1 MGDVQADGKITAAD
15 ARAILRISAKLDTAD
30 AVTAAAADFNSD
42 GKVSSSEARSVLRF
56 SARLAKTM
64 ES

>member
-1 MGDVQADGKITAAD
+1 MNIPRTTTAVT
-15 ARAILRISAKLDTAD
+15 KLDTAD
-30 AVTAAAADFNSD
+30 DITTSAGAINSD
-42 GKVSSSEARSVLRF
+42 GKVLPSEVESVLRF

>member
-1 MGDVQADGKITAAD
+1 MTAFNC
-15 ARAILRISAKLDTAD
+15 IFKLGTAD
-30 AVTAAAADFNSD
+30 AVTTAAADLNSD